1 MKKLKKILGIKWFK
15 SVLGFIHFFIIL
27 HSVVIIIWI
36 FLTVLQIKGD
46 KFFKDFIPLNFQSV
60 FFKVYFWLLIIYFL
74 ITGIKLIIRGYYFNK
89 IFRKH
94 QMQVVNCECPQHQHY
109 KFSDAVKAIKKSF
122 KAWWDG

>member
-60 FFKVYFWLLIIYFL
+60 FFNVYIWLLIIYFL

-94 QMQVVNCECPQHQHY
+94 QMQVVNCECPHHNQY
-109 KFSDAVKAIKKSF
+109 KFSDAFKAIKKSF

>member
-27 HSVVIIIWI
+27 HSVIIIIWI

-60 FFKVYFWLLIIYFL
+60 FFNVYIWLLIIYFL
-74 ITGIKLIIRGYYFNK
+74 ITGIKLIIRSYYFNK

-94 QMQVVNCECPQHQHY
+94 QMQVVNCECPQHNQY
-109 KFSDAVKAIKKSF
+109 KFSDAFKAIKKNF